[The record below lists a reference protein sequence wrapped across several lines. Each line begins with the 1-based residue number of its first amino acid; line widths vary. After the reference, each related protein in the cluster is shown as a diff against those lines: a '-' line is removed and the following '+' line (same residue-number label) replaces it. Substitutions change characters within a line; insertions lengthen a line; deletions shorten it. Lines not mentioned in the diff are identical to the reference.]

1 MSVVAC
7 PKCAEKVTLPP
18 KAPPTAKVRCPLC
31 GEDYLLEE
39 AMSTMPPMLE
49 VLELPEG
56 YQPES
61 EVDIST
67 EAFLK
72 TPDRPAVMDETDE
85 LKLEGSEGGVAV
97 ADELTPT
104 YDEWGPTRSTTAT
117 YELEESPAVD
127 TAITPRELVQTP
139 VRKRKKQINPIF
151 HVIGIVG
158 GGVVAIPVALLIL
171 LWLPGSL
178 RRDPLQIGHQLGQ
191 YAPFLVPADFRPTDS
206 DDSQSETT
214 TPAHNIP
221 AVANKKNADTP
232 KRTNGGGLGDGIDVK
247 PQGKTGLT
255 PSEMEAELNKGFS
268 LDSDAP
274 AETKEKPKTKTQP
287 KSDDPLDTEPVIDD
301 TKPELITDLPEL
313 DLPETKPEAKSE
325 TKEEPE
331 PKPEP
336 GAQPEPE
343 SKTESQPEAK
353 QAPAVKVDPQVNFT
367 LPERSQAADPLVAQ
381 KLAIKTADSAFE
393 QAATPA
399 EKKGAAIELYRAAAE
414 LAEQLPRDTSIPA
427 ELDLLTRD
435 AKKLQFVGI
444 YAASWQEN
452 IERATPGIV
461 LSGTVKEC
469 RQVGERYE
477 ARVELPSR
485 QKRELLVITADQCQP
500 GQKLFVAGR
509 FVMNARDMIS
519 GYSGDA
525 TMAIDAR
532 VLKVVE

>member
-31 GEDYLLEE
+31 GDEYLLEE

-72 TPDRPAVMDETDE
+72 SPDRPAVMDDMDE
-85 LKLEGSEGGVAV
+85 LKLEGSEVGVAV

-117 YELEESPAVD
+117 YELEESPALD

-191 YAPFLVPADFRPTDS
+191 YAPFLVPADFRPTGS
-206 DDSQSETT
+206 DDSQNES
-214 TPAHNIP
+214 TPPADNTP
-221 AVANKKNADTP
+221 AVANKKHPEAGKSTD
-232 KRTNGGGLGDGIDVK
+232 GGGLGDNADAK
-247 PQGKTGLT
+247 PQGRTGLT
-255 PSEMEAELNKGFS
+255 PGEMEAELNKGFS
-268 LDSDAP
+268 LDNDAP
-274 AETKEKPKTKTQP
+274 VEIKDKPNTKAQP
-287 KSDDPLDTEPVIDD
+287 KNDDPLDTEPVIDD
-301 TKPELITDLPEL
+301 AKPELSPGLPEL
-313 DLPETKPEAKSE
+313 DLPETKPDAKSE

-331 PKPEP
+331 SKPES

-343 SKTESQPEAK
+343 SKTESEPE
-353 QAPAVKVDPQVNFT
+353 PAVKVDPQVNFT
-367 LPERSQAADPLVAQ
+367 LPERSQATDPLAAQ
-381 KLAIKTADSAFE
+381 KLAIKTADAEFE
-393 QAATPA
+393 QAGTPA
-399 EKKGAAIELYRAAAE
+399 DKKAAAIQLYRAAAE

-485 QKRELLVITADQCQP
+485 EKRELLVITADQCQP